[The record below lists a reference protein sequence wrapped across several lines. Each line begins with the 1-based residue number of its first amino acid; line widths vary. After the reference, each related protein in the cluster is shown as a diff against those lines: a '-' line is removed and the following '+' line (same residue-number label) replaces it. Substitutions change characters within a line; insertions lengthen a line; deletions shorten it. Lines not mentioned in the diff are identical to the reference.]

1 MNHFGTVGLHKSWL
15 NVNESN
21 LFKHAKDRAK
31 LGQIQTE
38 RRIQGEK
45 KKNLCCKHPT
55 ASHCSDFPLTTS
67 DGHPPSF
74 HQAGGYTSHL
84 YSKQII
90 ELGHEHAV
98 LVSLG
103 EFQDQFHVNV

>member
-45 KKNLCCKHPT
+45 KKTCAVNTPLPHT
-55 ASHCSDFPLTTS
+55 ALIFL
-67 DGHPPSF
+67 
-74 HQAGGYTSHL
+74 
-84 YSKQII
+84 
-90 ELGHEHAV
+90 
-98 LVSLG
+98 
-103 EFQDQFHVNV
+103 